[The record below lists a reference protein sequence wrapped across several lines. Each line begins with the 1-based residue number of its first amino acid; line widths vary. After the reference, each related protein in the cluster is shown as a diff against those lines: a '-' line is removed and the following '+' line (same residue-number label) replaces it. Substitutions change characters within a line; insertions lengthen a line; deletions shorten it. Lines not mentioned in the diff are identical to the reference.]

1 MILKEF
7 KCRILLQ
14 MIVMGF
20 PYLCAYAG
28 GEERETARNLIFI
41 FFFFF
46 FFFLVSTWGGGDAR
60 KEKGKLN
67 IYFYMLI

>member
-14 MIVMGF
+14 MIIMGF

-28 GEERETARNLIFI
+28 GEERETARKKVLILKI
-41 FFFFF
+41 FFFLATTGFDG
-46 FFFLVSTWGGGDAR
+46 LT
-60 KEKGKLN
+60 
-67 IYFYMLI
+67 

>member
-28 GEERETARNLIFI
+28 GEERETARNLILI
-41 FFFFF
+41 CFF